1 LACHFAELKR
11 SAYQQLDNFL
21 RQPENLLFRY
31 WEYLGS
37 DFSADMH
44 LLAEFEITLQWW
56 SLSATF
62 EFYQRGSLVV
72 AYAKSICV
80 HLSTLYNNFVR

>member
-56 SLSATF
+56 TLCMLCQQAYCSIKEDQWWEQMQKEF
-62 EFYQRGSLVV
+62 EL
-72 AYAKSICV
+72 
-80 HLSTLYNNFVR
+80 T